1 MSRPRQDP
9 DLVRPYVRTGGRTR
23 PSADVRLESVVFAA
37 TGTLPGLHP
46 DARQLL
52 ALFADARGGG
62 LAVAEL
68 ASELVLPPSATR
80 ILVADLI
87 EQGLMTLAHS
97 HGDERPP
104 ASLLERVLHGLRAN
118 A

>member
-23 PSADVRLESVVFAA
+23 PSTDVRLESVVFAA
-37 TGTLPGLHP
+37 TGTLPGLNP
-46 DARQLL
+46 DARRLL
-52 ALFADARGGG
+52 ALFAGAQGGG
-62 LAVAEL
+62 LAVAEIASAL
-68 ASELVLPPSATR
+68 ALPPSTTR

-87 EQGLMTLAHS
+87 GHGLMTLAQS
-97 HGDERPP
+97 HDDERPP
-104 ASLLERVLHGLRAN
+104 VSLIERVLHGLRAH

>member
-23 PSADVRLESVVFAA
+23 PSTDVRLESVVFAA
-37 TGTLPGLHP
+37 TGTHPGLHA
-46 DARQLL
+46 DGRRLL
-52 ALFADARGGG
+52 ALFAGSRGGG
-62 LAVAEL
+62 LAVAEI
-68 ASELVLPPSATR
+68 ASELALPPSTTR

-87 EQGLMTLAHS
+87 GLGLMTLAQGH
-97 HGDERPP
+97 DAERPP
-104 ASLLERVLHGLRAN
+104 ASLIERVLHGLRAH

>member
-23 PSADVRLESVVFAA
+23 PSKDVRLESLVFAA
-37 TGTLPGLHP
+37 TGTHPGLNP
-46 DARQLL
+46 DARRVL
-52 ALFADARGGG
+52 ALFAPSQGGG
-62 LAVAEL
+62 LSVAEIASTL
-68 ASELVLPPSATR
+68 ALPPSTTR

-87 EQGLMTLAHS
+87 EQGLMTLAQ
-97 HGDERPP
+97 GQDDARPAIP
-104 ASLLERVLHGLRAN
+104 LLERVLHGLRAH

>member
-23 PSADVRLESVVFAA
+23 PSTDVRLESVVFAA
-37 TGTLPGLHP
+37 TGTLPGINP
-46 DARQLL
+46 DARRLL
-52 ALFADARGGG
+52 GLFANAHGGG
-62 LAVAEL
+62 LAVAEIASAL
-68 ASELVLPPSATR
+68 ALPPSTTR

-87 EQGLMTLAHS
+87 ENGLMTLAQS
-97 HGDERPP
+97 HDDERPP
-104 ASLLERVLHGLRAN
+104 ASLIERVLHGLRAH